1 MGLGCALSCLRF
13 SALSPPALSALLAP
27 PCLSVA
33 LRARPSFGDLFF
45 RARLCLPSEL
55 AAQILSTI
63 SPPPRSLSSSSF
75 APPEPRGSRDRKSLL
90 WLSVG
95 LRRALA
101 FFVPARAMTDQRY
114 SLRLGAL
121 VRLSSQ
127 VFSLVVSWLATCSC
141 IFHQLLP

>member
-1 MGLGCALSCLRF
+1 MGSHLGYLSLLGCALSCLRF

-63 SPPPRSLSSSSF
+63 SPPPLRVPIPLPPSPLLSLG
-75 APPEPRGSRDRKSLL
+75 ALGIVSLL

-95 LRRALA
+95 LRRAL
-101 FFVPARAMTDQRY
+101 
-114 SLRLGAL
+114 
-121 VRLSSQ
+121 
-127 VFSLVVSWLATCSC
+127 
-141 IFHQLLP
+141 

>member
-1 MGLGCALSCLRF
+1 MRPFMSPFLCPLTSCPVRSSS
-13 SALSPPALSALLAP
+13 SAVSFCSVASEAVLWRYFVLCSPLLA
-27 PCLSVA
+27 
-33 LRARPSFGDLFF
+33 F
-45 RARLCLPSEL
+45 RAG
-55 AAQILSTI
+55 STTTKHYI
-63 SPPPRSLSSSSF
+63 SSSTPRSHSSSSF

-127 VFSLVVSWLATCSC
+127 AFSLVVSWLVTCSC